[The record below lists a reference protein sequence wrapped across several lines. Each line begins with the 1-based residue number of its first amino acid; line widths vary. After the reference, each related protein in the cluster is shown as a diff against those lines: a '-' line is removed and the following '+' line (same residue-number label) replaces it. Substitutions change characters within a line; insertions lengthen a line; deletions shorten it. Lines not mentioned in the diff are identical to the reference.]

1 MTDPKKQHVIGKKPI
16 VAERT
21 LTERSFC
28 EIDQYYYS
36 EMFTCPICYG
46 RDTEQERIVELL
58 DNPLHHNIQSPDI
71 HKDCYTCVL
80 VALIKGEQK

>member
-1 MTDPKKQHVIGKKPI
+1 MSDPKKQHVIGKKPI

-46 RDTEQERIVELL
+46 RDTEQERIIELL
-58 DNPLHHNIQSPDI
+58 EEEVRYDFPSIIEMSLDSF
-71 HKDCYTCVL
+71 K
-80 VALIKGEQK
+80 ALIKGEQK